1 MPTHS
6 TSGEACQLQMCWMMW
21 HEGYKGGLRDAHG
34 IALVVISSL
43 CIAFVPS
50 AAKISMN
57 EGASLVA
64 LLISRCL
71 IGAVLLLPVIAVQ
84 RRTPLIPRTFL
95 AKTIIAALFNV
106 AMIGC
111 LYGAVQLVDVGLA
124 ILILYMFP
132 IGIAISSHFSGRQ
145 KVNAVQWSAVAGLL
159 VGLLLL
165 LLDTLQFG
173 SLNGL
178 LLCFGSMFC
187 AMLYTMMSSDLAD
200 SLGSALVNL
209 QNNIW
214 SFVVLSLVL
223 FLPLGQEIA
232 LPETT
237 KGWIAILSNGT
248 FYLLGYWLFFE
259 GCRVIGVTRASI
271 LTLVDPLFAAVVA
284 ILFLDQHLSS
294 IEWIGFVFILSA
306 LLVFEIRKS
315 RKTAGL

>member
-1 MPTHS
+1 
-6 TSGEACQLQMCWMMW
+6 MW
-21 HEGYKGGLRDAHG
+21 QEGYRGGLRDAHG
-34 IALVVISSL
+34 IALVVISSI

-71 IGAVLLLPVIAVQ
+71 IGAVMLLPVIVVQ
-84 RRTPLIPRTFL
+84 RRTLLIPRTLL
-95 AKTIIAALFNV
+95 AKTIIAAIFNV

-111 LYGAVQLVDVGLA
+111 LYSAVQLVDIGLA
-124 ILILYMFP
+124 ILVLYMFP
-132 IGIAISSHFSGRQ
+132 IGIAIASHVSGRQ
-145 KVNAVQWSAVAGLL
+145 KVNAIQWGAVAGLL
-159 VGLLLL
+159 AGLLL
-165 LLDTLQFG
+165 LLDTMQIG

-178 LLCFGSMFC
+178 LLCFGSMVC

-214 SFVVLSLVL
+214 SFVILSLVL

-237 KGWIAILSNGT
+237 RGWIAILSNGT

-259 GCRVIGVTRASI
+259 GCRLIGVTRASI
-271 LTLVDPLFAAVVA
+271 LTLVDPLFAALVA

-294 IEWIGFVFILSA
+294 FEWIGFVIILSA

-315 RKTAGL
+315 GKTSGL

>member
-1 MPTHS
+1 
-6 TSGEACQLQMCWMMW
+6 MCWMMW
-21 HEGYKGGLRDAHG
+21 QEGHRGGLRDAHG
-34 IALVVISSL
+34 IALVVISSI

-71 IGAVLLLPVIAVQ
+71 IGAVMLLPVIVVQ
-84 RRTPLIPRTFL
+84 RRTLLIPRTLL
-95 AKTIIAALFNV
+95 AKTIIAAIFNV

-111 LYGAVQLVDVGLA
+111 LYSAVQLVDIGLA
-124 ILILYMFP
+124 ILVLYMFP
-132 IGIAISSHFSGRQ
+132 IGIAIASHVSGRQ
-145 KVNAVQWSAVAGLL
+145 KVNAIQWGAVAGLL
-159 VGLLLL
+159 AGLLL
-165 LLDTLQFG
+165 LLDTMQIG

-178 LLCFGSMFC
+178 LLCFGSMVC

-214 SFVVLSLVL
+214 SFVILSLVL

-237 KGWIAILSNGT
+237 RGWIAILSNGT

-259 GCRVIGVTRASI
+259 GCRLIGVTRASI
-271 LTLVDPLFAAVVA
+271 LTLVDPLFAALVA

-294 IEWIGFVFILSA
+294 FEWIGFVIILSA

-315 RKTAGL
+315 GKTSGL

>member
-1 MPTHS
+1 
-6 TSGEACQLQMCWMMW
+6 MCWMMW
-21 HEGYKGGLRDAHG
+21 QEGHRGGLRDAHG
-34 IALVVISSL
+34 IALVVISSI

-71 IGAVLLLPVIAVQ
+71 IGAVMLLPVIVVQ
-84 RRTPLIPRTFL
+84 RRKLLIPRTLL
-95 AKTIIAALFNV
+95 AKTIIAAIFNV

-111 LYGAVQLVDVGLA
+111 LYSAVQLVDIGLA
-124 ILILYMFP
+124 ILVLYMFP
-132 IGIAISSHFSGRQ
+132 IGIAIASHVSGRQ
-145 KVNAVQWSAVAGLL
+145 KVNAIQWGAVAGLL
-159 VGLLLL
+159 AGLLL
-165 LLDTLQFG
+165 LLDTMQIG

-178 LLCFGSMFC
+178 LLCFGSMVC

-214 SFVVLSLVL
+214 SFVILSLVL

-259 GCRVIGVTRASI
+259 GCRFIGVTRASI
-271 LTLVDPLFAAVVA
+271 LTLVDPLFAALVA

-294 IEWIGFVFILSA
+294 FEWIGFVIILSA

-315 RKTAGL
+315 GKTSGL